1 MSERYPV
8 NHENNAETHAN
19 KQELAKHH
27 ERLAEHHEKE
37 ATQSHEKGIRTQE
50 ALREVHEQAISGKE
64 FQKPQSEHRQPEPAN
79 TKEAKVRSFNTT
91 MHHVRNN
98 LSRPERTFSKFIHK
112 PLVEKT
118 SEVVGATIARPSGMA
133 GATIAAFIGLLSVYG
148 VARFAGFELS
158 GSEIPLLLAI
168 GFVAGLLFEWLY
180 KSAQSLFARR

>member
-8 NHENNAETHAN
+8 HNETKNEAHTN
-19 KQELAKHH
+19 KEALAKHH

-37 ATQSHEKGIRTQE
+37 ASQSHEKGVRTQE

-64 FQKPQSEHRQPEPAN
+64 FQKPQSEHRQPGPTN
-79 TKEAKVRSFNTT
+79 TREAKTHSFNTT

-98 LSRPERTFSKFIHK
+98 LSRPEKTFSKFIHR

-118 SEVVGATIARPSGMA
+118 SEVVGATVARPSGIA
-133 GATIAAFIGLLSVYG
+133 GATIAAFVGLLSVYG
-148 VARFAGFELS
+148 IARFAGFELS

-168 GFVAGLLFEWLY
+168 GFVSGLLFEWIY
-180 KSAQSLFARR
+180 KSAQSLFGRR

>member
-1 MSERYPV
+1 MSERYPIH
-8 NHENNAETHAN
+8 HENSAETHAN
-19 KQELAKHH
+19 KEALAKHH

-37 ATQSHEKGIRTQE
+37 ASHSHEKEVRTQE

-64 FQKPQSEHRQPEPAN
+64 FQKPHSEHRQPEPAN
-79 TKEAKVRSFNTT
+79 TKEAKMHSFNTT

-112 PLVEKT
+112 PVVEKT

-168 GFVAGLLFEWLY
+168 GFIAGLLFEWLY
-180 KSAQSLFARR
+180 KSTRSLFGRR